1 MKRFLKYLIFLV
13 ATASLFFSLNLSA
26 NAFEENI
33 DSYNEEFDFQR
44 IADAIDAETA
54 ELLAEMGIDEISFEK
69 LFSVSVSKVFNVLFD
84 ITKRSFTEPLK
95 FLVTATGVLI
105 LTALFVGGAT
115 ILGALIAL
123 FASFLNSSQTV
134 SVIGNSILALSVAIP
149 VVNGVTTA
157 FSVLETLNVFT
168 TAFAGVFAMIVS
180 ASGKVALGTSYA
192 SLAVLSDTL
201 FSALLTGVSQPAV
214 NAMCSLGFLSCF
226 DLYKFSEK
234 ISSIVKKLYI
244 TFLGFIGTFFSGVVT
259 LKGVMGAGVDSLTSR
274 GIRFVVGRTVPVVG
288 GAVSDTYS
296 ALVSSLSLIKS
307 TVGIFGIVTVV
318 LTVFPSLLELLG
330 WVFALSVVISI
341 SDLLGSNDCL
351 GMFNIFKD
359 ALTLLGATTV
369 FSAVIFIVSVGV
381 VIFVR
386 GV

>member
-1 MKRFLKYLIFLV
+1 MKRLLKSFVFVIAFFTML
-13 ATASLFFSLNLSA
+13 FSLGVSA
-26 NAFEENI
+26 FAFEENI
-33 DSYNEEFDFQR
+33 DSYSEEFDFQS
-44 IADAIDAETA
+44 IADAIDDETVGI
-54 ELLAEMGIDEISFEK
+54 LAEMGIDEMSFEK
-69 LFSVSVSKVFNVLFD
+69 LFSVSASKVFNVLFD
-84 ITKRSFTEPLK
+84 ITKRSLTEPLK
-95 FLVTATGVLI
+95 FLVSATGVLI
-105 LTALFVGGAT
+105 LTALFSS
-115 ILGALIAL
+115 LI
-123 FASFLNSSQTV
+123 NSSQTV
-134 SVIGNSILALSVAIP
+134 SVIGNSVLALSVAVP

-157 FSVLETLNVFT
+157 FSVLEALNVFT
-168 TAFAGVFAMIVS
+168 TAFAGVFAMVVS

-201 FSALLTGVSQPAV
+201 FSALLTGVSQPVV
-214 NAMCSLGFLSCF
+214 NGMCTLGFLSCF

-234 ISSIVKKLYI
+234 LSATVKKLYI
-244 TFLGFIGTFFSGVVT
+244 AFLGFVGTFFSGIVT

-274 GIRFVVGRTVPVVG
+274 GIRFVVGRSVPIVG

-318 LTVFPSLLELLG
+318 LTVLPSLLELIG
-330 WVFALSVVISI
+330 WVFVLNAVISV
-341 SDLLGSNDCL
+341 SELSGSENCV

>member
-1 MKRFLKYLIFLV
+1 MKRILKILLLMPI
-13 ATASLFFSLNLSA
+13 LFAMLLPLSVKV

-44 IADAIDAETA
+44 IADAIDSETA
-54 ELLAEMGIDEISFEK
+54 EILNEMGIDEISFEK
-69 LFSVSVSKVFNVLFD
+69 LFSVNISKVFKVLFD
-84 ITKRSFTEPLK
+84 ITKRSLTEPMQ
-95 FLVTATGVLI
+95 FLVSATGVLI
-105 LTALFVGGAT
+105 LTALFST
-115 ILGALIAL
+115 
-123 FASFLNSSQTV
+123 FLNSSQLF
-134 SVIGNSILALSVAIP
+134 SVIGNSVLALSVAVP
-149 VVNGVTTA
+149 VVNAVTTA
-157 FSVLETLNVFT
+157 FSVLETLNMFT
-168 TAFAGVFAMIVS
+168 TAFAGVFAMLVS

-201 FSALLTGVSQPAV
+201 FSTLLTGVSQPAV
-214 NAMCSLGFLSCF
+214 NAMCSLGFLSCL

-234 ISSIVKKLYI
+234 ISSTVKKIYI
-244 TFLGFIGTFFSGVVT
+244 TFLGFIGTFFSGIVT

-274 GIRFVVGRTVPVVG
+274 GIRFVVGRTVPIVG

-318 LTVFPSLLELLG
+318 LTVFPSLLELIG
-330 WVFALSVVISI
+330 WVFSLSIVVSI
-341 SDLLGSNDCL
+341 SELLGSSSCV

>member
-1 MKRFLKYLIFLV
+1 MRRIIKFPALIIICLALLLTLTLGV
-13 ATASLFFSLNLSA
+13 S
-26 NAFEENI
+26 AFEENI
-33 DSYNEEFDFQR
+33 DSYNEEFDFQS
-44 IADAIDAETA
+44 IADAIDGETA
-54 ELLAEMGIDEISFEK
+54 GLLAEMGIDEISFEK
-69 LFSVSVSKVFNVLFD
+69 LFSISISKVFNVLFD
-84 ITKRSFTEPLK
+84 ITERALTEPLK
-95 FLVTATGVLI
+95 FLISASGVLI
-105 LTALFVGGAT
+105 LTALFSA
-115 ILGALIAL
+115 
-123 FASFLNSSQTV
+123 FLNSSQAV
-134 SVIGNSILALSVAIP
+134 SVIGNSILALSVAVP
-149 VVNGVTTA
+149 VVKAVTTA
-157 FSVLETLNVFT
+157 FSVLETLNAFT
-168 TAFAGVFAMIVS
+168 TAFAGVFAMVVS

-201 FSALLTGVSQPAV
+201 FSTLLAGISQPGV

-234 ISSIVKKLYI
+234 ISATVKKVYI
-244 TFLGFIGTFFSGVVT
+244 TFLGFIGTFFSGIVT

-274 GIRFVVGRTVPVVG
+274 GIRFVVGRSVPIVG

-318 LTVFPSLLELLG
+318 LTVLPSLLELVG
-330 WVFALSVVISI
+330 WVLALSIVISV
-341 SDLLGSNDCL
+341 SELLGSGDCV
-351 GMFNIFKD
+351 GMLNIFKD
-359 ALTLLGATTV
+359 AMTLLGATTV

>member
-1 MKRFLKYLIFLV
+1 MKRILKSFVFSIVLL
-13 ATASLFFSLNLSA
+13 TSFFSLTMSV

-33 DSYNEEFDFQR
+33 DSYKEEFNFKS
-44 IADAIDAETA
+44 ITDAIDGETA
-54 ELLAEMGIDEISFEK
+54 GILAEMGIDEISFEK
-69 LFSVSVSKVFNVLFD
+69 IFSVNASKVFKVLFN
-84 ITKRSFTEPLK
+84 ITKRSLTEPLR

-105 LTALFVGGAT
+105 LTALFS
-115 ILGALIAL
+115 
-123 FASFLNSSQTV
+123 SFVSSSQTV
-134 SVIGNSILALSVAIP
+134 SVVGNSILALSVAVP
-149 VVNGVTTA
+149 VSNAVTTA

-168 TAFAGVFAMIVS
+168 TAFAGVFAMLVS
-180 ASGKVALGTSYA
+180 SSGKVALGTSYA

-201 FSALLTGVSQPAV
+201 FSTLLTGISQPAV

-226 DLYKFSEK
+226 DIYKFSEK
-234 ISSIVKKLYI
+234 FSSIVKKLYI
-244 TFLGFIGTFFSGVVT
+244 TFLGFIGTFFSGIVT

-318 LTVFPSLLELLG
+318 LTVFPSLLELMG
-330 WVFALSVVISI
+330 WVFALSIIISI
-341 SDLLGSNDCL
+341 SELLGSDDCV
-351 GMFNIFKD
+351 GMINIFKD

>member
-1 MKRFLKYLIFLV
+1 MKRIIKCSVFVIVSVFLCFYLCSDV
-13 ATASLFFSLNLSA
+13 SA
-26 NAFEENI
+26 LEENI
-33 DSYNEEFDFQR
+33 DSYKEEFDFQS
-44 IADAIDAETA
+44 IADAIDGETA
-54 ELLAEMGIDEISFEK
+54 EILSEIGIDEISFEK
-69 LFSVSVSKVFNVLFD
+69 LFSVSITKVFNVLFN
-84 ITKRSFTEPLK
+84 ITKRSLTAPLK
-95 FLVTATGVLI
+95 FLVSAIGVLI
-105 LTALFVGGAT
+105 LTALFS
-115 ILGALIAL
+115 
-123 FASFLNSSQTV
+123 SFLNSSQTV
-134 SVIGNSILALSVAIP
+134 SVIGNSILALSVAVP
-149 VVNGVTTA
+149 VVNAVTTA

-168 TAFAGVFAMIVS
+168 TAFAGVFAMLVS

-201 FSALLTGVSQPAV
+201 FSALLTGISQPAV
-214 NAMCSLGFLSCF
+214 NGMCSLGFLSCF

-234 ISSIVKKLYI
+234 ISATVKKLYI
-244 TFLGFIGTFFSGVVT
+244 TFLGFIGTFFSGIVT

-318 LTVFPSLLELLG
+318 LTVLPSLLELVG
-330 WVFALSVVISI
+330 WVFALSVVISV
-341 SDLLGSNDCL
+341 SELLGSDGCV
-351 GMFNIFKD
+351 GMLNIFKD

>member
-1 MKRFLKYLIFLV
+1 MKRIIKILLLTTV
-13 ATASLFFSLNLSA
+13 LLSSLFSMTVKA
-26 NAFEENI
+26 NAIESNI
-33 DSYNEEFDFQR
+33 DSYDEELDFQS
-44 IADAIDAETA
+44 IADAIDDETA
-54 ELLAEMGIDEISFEK
+54 DILNEIGIDEISFEK
-69 LFSVSVSKVFNVLFD
+69 LFSVSASKVFSVLFN
-84 ITKRSFTEPLK
+84 ITKRSLKEPLK
-95 FLVTATGVLI
+95 FLASATGILI
-105 LTALFVGGAT
+105 LTALFST
-115 ILGALIAL
+115 
-123 FASFLNSSQTV
+123 FLDSSRIV
-134 SVIGNSILALSVAIP
+134 SVIGNSVIALSVAVP
-149 VVNGVTTA
+149 VINGVTTA
-157 FSVLETLNVFT
+157 FSVLESLNVFT
-168 TAFAGVFAMIVS
+168 TAFAGVFAMLVS

-201 FSALLTGVSQPAV
+201 FSALLTGFSQPAV

-234 ISSIVKKLYI
+234 ISSVVKKAYI
-244 TFLGFIGTFFSGVVT
+244 TFLGFIGTFFSGIVT
-259 LKGVMGAGVDSLTSR
+259 LKGVMGAGADSLTSR
-274 GIRFVVGRTVPVVG
+274 GIRFVVGRTVPIVG

-318 LTVFPSLLELLG
+318 LTVFPSLLELVG
-330 WVFALSVVISI
+330 WVFALSIIISVSEI
-341 SDLLGSNDCL
+341 LGSNECV

-381 VIFVR
+381 VIFVK

>member
-1 MKRFLKYLIFLV
+1 MKRILKKIVFTTVFL
-13 ATASLFFSLNLSA
+13 TMLFPLSISVS
-26 NAFEENI
+26 AFEENI
-33 DSYNEEFDFQR
+33 DSYNEEFDFQS

-54 ELLAEMGIDEISFEK
+54 EILSEIGIDEISFEK
-69 LFSVSVSKVFNVLFD
+69 LFSVNVSKVFKVLFD
-84 ITKRSFTEPLK
+84 ITKRSLTQPLK
-95 FLVTATGVLI
+95 FLVSATGVLI
-105 LTALFVGGAT
+105 LTTLFST
-115 ILGALIAL
+115 
-123 FASFLNSSQTV
+123 FLNSSQTV
-134 SVIGNSILALSVAIP
+134 SVIGNSVLALSVAVP
-149 VVNGVTTA
+149 VVNAVTTA

-168 TAFAGVFAMIVS
+168 TAFAGVFAMLVS
-180 ASGKVALGTSYA
+180 SSGKVALGTSYA

-201 FSALLTGVSQPAV
+201 FTALLTGISQPAI

-226 DLYKFSEK
+226 DLYKFSDK
-234 ISSIVKKLYI
+234 ISSTVKKIYI
-244 TFLGFIGTFFSGVVT
+244 TFLGFIGTFFSGIVT

-274 GIRFVVGRTVPVVG
+274 GVRFVVGRTVPIVG
-288 GAVSDTYS
+288 GAVCDTYS

-318 LTVFPSLLELLG
+318 LTVFPSLLELIG
-330 WVFALSVVISI
+330 WVFVLSIIISI
-341 SDLLGSNDCL
+341 SELLGSNACV

-381 VIFVR
+381 VIFVK

>member
-105 LTALFVGGAT
+105 LT
-115 ILGALIAL
+115 AL

-234 ISSIVKKLYI
+234 ISLIFKKIYI
-244 TFLGFIGTFFSGVVT
+244 TFLGFI
-259 LKGVMGAGVDSLTSR
+259 
-274 GIRFVVGRTVPVVG
+274 
-288 GAVSDTYS
+288 
-296 ALVSSLSLIKS
+296 
-307 TVGIFGIVTVV
+307 
-318 LTVFPSLLELLG
+318 
-330 WVFALSVVISI
+330 
-341 SDLLGSNDCL
+341 
-351 GMFNIFKD
+351 
-359 ALTLLGATTV
+359 
-369 FSAVIFIVSVGV
+369 
-381 VIFVR
+381 
-386 GV
+386 

>member
-1 MKRFLKYLIFLV
+1 MKRILKRIVFTTVFLILL
-13 ATASLFFSLNLSA
+13 FSLSIGV

-33 DSYNEEFDFQR
+33 DSYNEEFDFQS
-44 IADAIDAETA
+44 IADAIDGETA
-54 ELLAEMGIDEISFEK
+54 EILSEIGIDEISFEK
-69 LFSVSVSKVFNVLFD
+69 LFSVNISKVFKVLFD
-84 ITKRSFTEPLK
+84 ITKRSLTQPLK
-95 FLVTATGVLI
+95 FLVSATGVLI
-105 LTALFVGGAT
+105 LTTLFST
-115 ILGALIAL
+115 I
-123 FASFLNSSQTV
+123 LNSSQTV
-134 SVIGNSILALSVAIP
+134 SVIGNSVLALSVAVPI
-149 VVNGVTTA
+149 VNAVTTA
-157 FSVLETLNVFT
+157 FSVLEALNVFT
-168 TAFAGVFAMIVS
+168 TAFAGVFAMLVS
-180 ASGKVALGTSYA
+180 SSGKVALGTSYA

-201 FSALLTGVSQPAV
+201 FSSLLTGVSQPAV

-226 DLYKFSEK
+226 DLYKFSDK
-234 ISSIVKKLYI
+234 ISLTVKKIYI
-244 TFLGFIGTFFSGVVT
+244 TFLGFIGTFFSGIVT

-274 GIRFVVGRTVPVVG
+274 GVRFVVGRTVPIVG

-318 LTVFPSLLELLG
+318 LTVFPSLLELIG
-330 WVFALSVVISI
+330 WVFVLSIIISI
-341 SDLLGSNDCL
+341 SELLGSNACV

-381 VIFVR
+381 VIFVK

>member
-1 MKRFLKYLIFLV
+1 MKRIIKILV
-13 ATASLFFSLNLSA
+13 LTTVLLSSLFLLTVSA
-26 NAFEENI
+26 NAIEQNI
-33 DSYNEEFDFQR
+33 DSYNEDFDFQS
-44 IADAIDAETA
+44 IVEAIDDETA
-54 ELLAEMGIDEISFEK
+54 VILNEMGIDEISFEK
-69 LFSVSVSKVFNVLFD
+69 LFSVSVSKVFDVLFN
-84 ITKRSFTEPLK
+84 ITKRSLTEPLK
-95 FLVTATGVLI
+95 FLVSATGVLI
-105 LTALFVGGAT
+105 LTALFST
-115 ILGALIAL
+115 
-123 FASFLNSSQTV
+123 FLNSSQMV
-134 SVIGNSILALSVAIP
+134 SVIGNSVIVLSVAVP

-168 TAFAGVFAMIVS
+168 TAFAGVFAMLVS

-201 FSALLTGVSQPAV
+201 FSALLTGFSQPAV

-226 DLYKFSEK
+226 DFYKFSEK
-234 ISSIVKKLYI
+234 ISSIVKKVYI
-244 TFLGFIGTFFSGVVT
+244 TFLGFIGTFFSGIVT

-318 LTVFPSLLELLG
+318 LTVFPSLLELVG
-330 WVFALSVVISI
+330 WVFALSIIISV
-341 SDLLGSNDCL
+341 SELLGSNECV

-381 VIFVR
+381 VIFVK

>member
-1 MKRFLKYLIFLV
+1 MKRLLKKCIFAIVLIVSFMLL
-13 ATASLFFSLNLSA
+13 TT
-26 NAFEENI
+26 NAGAVEENI
-33 DSYNEEFDFQR
+33 DSYKDEFDFQS
-44 IADAIDAETA
+44 IADAIDGETA
-54 ELLAEMGIDEISFEK
+54 EILQEIGIDEISFEK
-69 LFSVSVSKVFNVLFD
+69 IFSVSFSKVFNVLFS
-84 ITKRSFTEPLK
+84 ITQRALKAPLK
-95 FLVTATGVLI
+95 FLISASGVLI
-105 LTALFVGGAT
+105 LTALFC
-115 ILGALIAL
+115 
-123 FASFLNSSQTV
+123 SFTTGSQTV
-134 SVIGNSILALSVAIP
+134 SVIGNSILALSLAVP
-149 VVNGVTTA
+149 VTNAVTTA
-157 FSVLETLNVFT
+157 FSVLEGLNAFT
-168 TAFAGVFAMIVS
+168 TAFAGVFSMVVS
-180 ASGKVALGTSYA
+180 SSGKVALGTSYA

-226 DLYKFSEK
+226 DIFRFSEK
-234 ISSIVKKLYI
+234 ISLTVKKLYI
-244 TFLGFIGTFFSGVVT
+244 FFLGFVGTFFSGIVT

-318 LTVFPSLLELLG
+318 LTVLPSLMELVG
-330 WVFALSVVISI
+330 WIFALSLVISVAEI
-341 SDLLGSNDCL
+341 LGSESCN

-369 FSAVIFIVSVGV
+369 FSAVIFVVSVGV
-381 VIFVR
+381 VIFVK

>member
-1 MKRFLKYLIFLV
+1 MKRILKNFVFLPVFL
-13 ATASLFFSLNLSA
+13 ALLFSLTISV
-26 NAFEENI
+26 NALEENI
-33 DSYNEEFDFQR
+33 DSYNDEFDFQS
-44 IADAIDAETA
+44 IADAIDGETA
-54 ELLAEMGIDEISFEK
+54 EILSEIGIDEISFEK
-69 LFSVSVSKVFNVLFD
+69 LFSVSVSKVFQVLFD
-84 ITKRSFTEPLK
+84 ITKRSLTEPLK
-95 FLVTATGVLI
+95 FLVFSTGILI
-105 LTALFVGGAT
+105 LTALFS
-115 ILGALIAL
+115 
-123 FASFLNSSQTV
+123 SFVSSSQTV
-134 SVIGNSILALSVAIP
+134 SVIGNSVLALSIAVP

-168 TAFAGVFAMIVS
+168 TAFAGVFAMLVS

-201 FSALLTGVSQPAV
+201 FSALLTGISQPAV

-226 DLYKFSEK
+226 DIYKFSEK

-244 TFLGFIGTFFSGVVT
+244 TFLGFVGTFFSGIVT

-307 TVGIFGIVTVV
+307 TVGVFGIVTVV
-318 LTVFPSLLELLG
+318 LTVLPSLLELIG
-330 WVFALSVVISI
+330 WVFALSIVISVSEI
-341 SDLLGSNDCL
+341 LGSNECI
-351 GMFNIFKD
+351 GMLNIFKD
-359 ALTLLGATTV
+359 ALTLLGATIV

-381 VIFVR
+381 VIFVK

>member
-1 MKRFLKYLIFLV
+1 MKRNIKILIFV
-13 ATASLFFSLNLSA
+13 AVLSTLLFSLTISV
-26 NAFEENI
+26 NAIEENI
-33 DSYNEEFDFQR
+33 DSYNEEFDFQS
-44 IADAIDAETA
+44 IADAIDSETA
-54 ELLAEMGIDEISFEK
+54 ELLAEIGVDEISFEK
-69 LFSVSVSKVFNVLFD
+69 LFSVSVSKVFNVLFN
-84 ITKRSFTEPLK
+84 ITKRSLTAPLK
-95 FLVTATGVLI
+95 FLISATGLLI
-105 LTALFVGGAT
+105 LTALFS
-115 ILGALIAL
+115 
-123 FASFLNSSQTV
+123 SFLNSSQTV
-134 SVIGNSILALSVAIP
+134 SVIGNSILALSVAVP
-149 VVNGVTTA
+149 VANGVTTA

-168 TAFAGVFAMIVS
+168 TAFAGVFAMLVS

-192 SLAVLSDTL
+192 SLAVMSDTL
-201 FSALLTGVSQPAV
+201 FSALLTGVSQPAI
-214 NAMCSLGFLSCF
+214 NMMCSLGFLSCF
-226 DLYKFSEK
+226 DFYKFSEK
-234 ISSIVKKLYI
+234 ISSTVKKLYI
-244 TFLGFIGTFFSGVVT
+244 TFLGFIGTFFSGIVT

-318 LTVFPSLLELLG
+318 LTVFPSLLELMG
-330 WVFALSVVISI
+330 WVFALSTIISI
-341 SDLLGSNDCL
+341 SELLGSNGCV

-381 VIFVR
+381 VIFVK

>member
-1 MKRFLKYLIFLV
+1 MKRILKSFVFVTVSVIF
-13 ATASLFFSLNLSA
+13 FFYFSVSA
-26 NAFEENI
+26 WAFEENI
-33 DSYNEEFDFQR
+33 DSYNEELDFQS
-44 IADAIDAETA
+44 IADAIDDETA
-54 ELLAEMGIDEISFEK
+54 ELLAELGIDEISFDD
-69 LFSVSVSKVFNVLFD
+69 LFSISFMKVFNVIFN
-84 ITKRSFTEPLK
+84 ITKRSLTAPMK
-95 FLVTATGVLI
+95 FLVSATGVLI
-105 LTALFVGGAT
+105 LTALFSS
-115 ILGALIAL
+115 L
-123 FASFLNSSQTV
+123 LNSSQTV
-134 SVIGNSILALSVAIP
+134 SVIGNSVLALSVAVP
-149 VVNGVTTA
+149 VVNAVTTA

-168 TAFAGVFAMIVS
+168 TAFAGVFAMLVS

-214 NAMCSLGFLSCF
+214 NAMCTMGFLSCF
-226 DLYKFSEK
+226 DIYKFSEK
-234 ISSIVKKLYI
+234 ISVIVKKIYI
-244 TFLGFIGTFFSGVVT
+244 TFLGFIGTFFSGIVT

-318 LTVFPSLLELLG
+318 LTVFPSLLELMG

-341 SDLLGSNDCL
+341 SELLGSNECI

>member
-1 MKRFLKYLIFLV
+1 MKRILKSFILSIVLL
-13 ATASLFFSLNLSA
+13 TSFFSLTISV

-33 DSYNEEFDFQR
+33 DSYKEEFDFQSV
-44 IADAIDAETA
+44 ADAIDGETI
-54 ELLAEMGIDEISFEK
+54 EILSEMGIDEISFEK
-69 LFSVSVSKVFNVLFD
+69 IYSVSVSKVFKVLFD
-84 ITKRSFTEPLK
+84 ITKRSLTEPLK

-105 LTALFVGGAT
+105 L
-115 ILGALIAL
+115 IAL
-123 FASFLNSSQTV
+123 FSSFLKSSKSV
-134 SVIGNSILALSVAIP
+134 SVIGNSILALSVAVP
-149 VVNGVTTA
+149 VANAVTTA

-168 TAFAGVFAMIVS
+168 TAFAGVFAMLVS
-180 ASGKVALGTSYA
+180 SSGKVALGTSYA

-201 FSALLTGVSQPAV
+201 FSTLLTGISQPAV

-226 DLYKFSEK
+226 DIYKFSEK

-244 TFLGFIGTFFSGVVT
+244 TFLGFIGTFFSGIVT

-318 LTVFPSLLELLG
+318 LTVFPSLFELMG
-330 WVFALSVVISI
+330 WVFALSIIISI
-341 SDLLGSNDCL
+341 SELLGSDDCV

-381 VIFVR
+381 VIFVK